1 MELKIYN
8 PAEDDFLQ
16 SIEWNF
22 DELKREVTQ
31 IANEYMN
38 MVYSDDQI
46 KVGKKD
52 VANLR
57 KFKTVINNKRK
68 DIKKQVMAPYMIFES
83 QIKELTGIV
92 DQAIDHIDVRI
103 KEYEEAKRNEKLEKV
118 KEIYKEAIGDL
129 DRTVPFE
136 KIFKKS
142 WLNASTTL
150 KSIREEITAIYQKVD
165 TELKLINNDGSFFVF
180 EMKEEYLKNFDLQAA
195 MALKQRLEENE
206 KKKTAF
212 EAERQKEKEEYQKRM
227 QEEAERVASAGKIL
241 EQSKEET
248 QSPVKEN
255 GKKRRRL
262 TISITANED
271 QFEYLNHVLR
281 ELSQNSEELKVLK
294 KEEL

>member
-57 KFKTVINNKRK
+57 KFTTVINNKRK